1 MLAIWSAH
9 TANPKWKDA
18 LIWVVYNE
26 QKFLLEH
33 MFLKVQTGSKMQPKH
48 KSVAVG
54 RALLNG
60 NFS

>member
-33 MFLKVQTGSKMQPKH
+33 MFFKVQTGSKMQPKH
-48 KSVAVG
+48 KSVAVV
-54 RALLNG
+54 L
-60 NFS
+60 S